1 MAMKKH
7 IMVTTNQ
14 EQNVG
19 RDTVV
24 VWGIV
29 ASGLLLLGMI
39 ALDGIIFYQTV
50 NGNHLGMD
58 ATQEQE
64 GITVEEIDE
73 VIAILDVR
81 DKKFKEVV
89 GQGR

>member
-1 MAMKKH
+1 MIMAMKKH

-29 ASGLLLLGMI
+29 ASGLLLLG
-39 ALDGIIFYQTV
+39 
-50 NGNHLGMD
+50 
-58 ATQEQE
+58 
-64 GITVEEIDE
+64 
-73 VIAILDVR
+73 
-81 DKKFKEVV
+81 VV
-89 GQGR
+89 GLAGVFFF